1 MSESNNVWNA
11 ASGGLGSSLGE
22 CLPPRLFRLPA
33 ALVGSPLGLVCLALL
48 ANAVCQP
55 YLGLFHDAR
64 LYGFY
69 LESRLEP
76 AQCFDQDLYLAYG
89 SQDRYSLFG
98 ALLFPPVKLVGL
110 GAGMF
115 IVYLLSKALLFW

>member
-1 MSESNNVWNA
+1 MSDSNGICSA
-11 ASGGLGSSLGE
+11 ASGE
-22 CLPPRLFRLPA
+22 CLPPWLFPLPA
-33 ALVGSPLGLVCLALL
+33 ALIASPLGLVCLALL

-89 SQDRYSLFG
+89 SPDRYSPFG
-98 ALLFPPVKLVGL
+98 APFFPPVHL
-110 GAGMF
+110 
-115 IVYLLSKALLFW
+115 